1 MTDKN
6 TKQDYKGSTDEKG
19 LPHGKGIN
27 TTYWGDKI
35 RCIEEGYWRRGFL
48 VEGSETIFWHDW
60 DKEKPDMTKEKCQKL
75 YQTLINDGI
84 NPDDL
89 RIKRVS

>member
-1 MTDKN
+1 MEPL
-6 TKQDYKGSTDEKG
+6 Y
-19 LPHGKGIN
+19 
-27 TTYWGDKI
+27 
-35 RCIEEGYWRRGFL
+35 RIEEQSTTG
-48 VEGSETIFWHDW
+48 WHDW